1 MFIEAAAGVAEPSSA
16 VVPTQISAAMA
27 CGYVLWLLQKAQ
39 NLPWVSQTTVKL
51 NAMIRLAAAFGS
63 TIGISIA
70 WSGSTHTLVIGNLTA
85 AVALHG
91 LWHVFTQY
99 AATHGFE
106 KILNVIPSTAVA
118 KGSTA
123 EVVPATEPAPP
134 KVGV

>member
-1 MFIEAAAGVAEPSSA
+1 MFLEAAAGVAEPASA

-27 CGYVLWLLQKAQ
+27 CGYILWLLQKAQ

-51 NAMIRLAAAFGS
+51 NALIRLVAAGAS

-70 WSGSTHTLVIGNLTA
+70 WQGDTHQLVIGNLTA
-85 AVALHG
+85 AVILHG

-106 KILNVIPSTAVA
+106 KILNVIPSTGIA

-123 EVVPATEPAPP
+123 EVVPVTEPVPP

>member
-1 MFIEAAAGVAEPSSA
+1 MFIEAAQAVEPASA

-27 CGYVLWLLQKAQ
+27 CGYILWLLQKAQ
-39 NLPWVSQTTVKL
+39 SLPWVSQTTVKL
-51 NAMIRLAAAFGS
+51 NALIRLVAASAS

-70 WSGSTHTLVIGNLTA
+70 WQGDTHQLVIGGLSA
-85 AVALHG
+85 GVILHG

-123 EVVPATEPAPP
+123 QVVPATEPAPP